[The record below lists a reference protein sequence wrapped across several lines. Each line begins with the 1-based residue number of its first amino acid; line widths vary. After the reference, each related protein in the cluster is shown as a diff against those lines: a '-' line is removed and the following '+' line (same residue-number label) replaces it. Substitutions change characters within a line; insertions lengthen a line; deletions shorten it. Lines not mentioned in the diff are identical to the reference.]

1 MDKDTKKNEE
11 KETEKGVVEE
21 VREMARET
29 VKGVGQLVVEEVKY
43 TALDVFFDVIDRL
56 F

>member
-1 MDKDTKKNEE
+1 MDKNSKKNEE
-11 KETEKGVVEE
+11 KEKEKGVVQE
-21 VREMARET
+21 VREIARET
-29 VKGVGQLVVEEVKY
+29 VKGAGQLVAEEVKY